1 MTTSV
6 LLVDDSPTFV
16 DRARA
21 TLERG
26 DFQVVGTAATGVA
39 ALAEA
44 VRLQPA
50 AILVDVHLGPESGF
64 DVVRLMAQEERLRDS
79 TLILMSTCQEDEL
92 RDLLDG
98 TPASAFL
105 HKLDLTPSRV
115 LEVRQQAGA
124 RVG

>member
-1 MTTSV
+1 MRTSV

-26 DFQVVGTAATGVA
+26 DLEVVGTADTGVA

-50 AILVDVHLGPESGF
+50 AILVDVQLGPESGF
-64 DVVRLMAQEERLRDS
+64 DVVRRMAQDERLQNS
-79 TLILMSTCQEDEL
+79 TLILMSTCHEDEL
-92 RDLLDG
+92 RDLLDA

-115 LEVRQQAGA
+115 LEVRQRAEGRAG
-124 RVG
+124 